1 MRMMDDEDIERLH
14 QTYRVD
20 NLYRYWSATLS
31 ELELKWGLPNQV
43 VVWYHSEKLI
53 EKLRIVGE
61 DPQSEI
67 SYLFNKFLIRCRKDA
82 MDNAS
87 VKSNYDRPMA
97 IAQEVFALV
106 LVRLANAV
114 EQGHEHEAIPNDEIC
129 VAIWTML
136 HNSAF
141 FNWLLEYFRRK
152 KKDCLG
158 NPIHITPSDPM
169 KKARADTQLPSEQD
183 KARKLYDEVMKITQ
197 PLDSLFSD
205 DNQRL
210 WRGLWHRITDDECL
224 RNKLSVCT
232 PQSKVFGNING
243 KMICNVL
250 GMFRNNCCANVAV
263 KKMSD
268 AFNCGNV
275 TSYIRNFADDG
286 SDSVVD
292 KNERR
297 KIETFIKR

>member
-1 MRMMDDEDIERLH
+1 MLIKAGETAQDEIPRLINNLWKDCHWLECGH
-14 QTYRVD
+14 QSVTIPP
-20 NLYRYWSATLS
+20 
-31 ELELKWGLPNQV
+31 LKAMAV
-43 VVWYHSEKLI
+43 V
-53 EKLRIVGE
+53 
-61 DPQSEI
+61 
-67 SYLFNKFLIRCRKDA
+67 
-82 MDNAS
+82 
-87 VKSNYDRPMA
+87 
-97 IAQEVFALV
+97 QEVFFV
-106 LVRLANAV
+106 LFLRLCNAV
-114 EQGHEHEAIPNDEIC
+114 EEGHERERIPNDNIAKVIYQQLE
-129 VAIWTML
+129 T
-136 HNSAF
+136 SEF
-141 FNWLLEYFRRK
+141 FQSLMSDFRKNEY
-152 KKDCLG
+152 DCWG
-158 NPIHITPSDPM
+158 TPIHITPSDPM
-169 KKARADTQLPSEQD
+169 KKALTHTQLPSEQD
-183 KARKLYDEVMKITQ
+183 EARKLYGEVMKITQ

-232 PQSKVFGNING
+232 PRSKVFGNING

-263 KKMSD
+263 KKMSE

-297 KIETFIKR
+297 KIETFIKC